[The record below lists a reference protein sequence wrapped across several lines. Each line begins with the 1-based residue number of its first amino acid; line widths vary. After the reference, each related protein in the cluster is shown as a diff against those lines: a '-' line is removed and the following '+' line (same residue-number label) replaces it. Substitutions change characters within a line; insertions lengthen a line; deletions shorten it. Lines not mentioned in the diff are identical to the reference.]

1 MADDSSP
8 GAAVPGS
15 CALPWG
21 MGYCGPESPS
31 SFPQKGLVQPRGGEG
46 GVVPSVKTVVI
57 LLFSEFLSPRFDRV
71 IVL

>member
-1 MADDSSP
+1 M
-8 GAAVPGS
+8 
-15 CALPWG
+15 PWG

>member
-21 MGYCGPESPS
+21 MGCCGPESRS
-31 SFPQKGLVQPRGGEG
+31 SSPQKGLVQPRGGEG
-46 GVVPSVKTVVI
+46 GVVPSVKTAVI
-57 LLFSEFLSPRFDRV
+57 SEFYSSLSF
-71 IVL
+71 